1 MPDIEKIQT
10 NSGQKNS
17 DRTNSGATGSYS
29 QSQPLPKRI
38 RDPDKLCELAREL
51 RVTILTMIHRAG
63 SGHIGGSLSC
73 TDILTCLY
81 FGEMR
86 HYPFRAD
93 WPARD
98 RFVLSKG
105 HAAPA
110 LYAILA
116 RCGYITSQDLLHLRR
131 LESILQGHPDSRR
144 CPGVEASSGS
154 LGQGLSIAHGMA
166 LAIRNQPMSPRVYV
180 LLGDGELQEGQI
192 WEAAMSAG
200 HYRTHNLC
208 AIVDANGLQLDGP
221 VRDIMNVEPIDDKFT
236 AFGWN
241 AIDIDGHDTQQIFQ
255 ALDEARDCQD
265 RPTVIVART
274 VKGKGVSL
282 FENKVAWHGKVP
294 NDEQLRLA
302 LEELGAAR
310 DAI

>member
-1 MPDIEKIQT
+1 MVKLV
-10 NSGQKNS
+10 KNEIHIN
-17 DRTNSGATGSYS
+17 DES
-29 QSQPLPKRI
+29 QALQKRI
-38 RDPDKLCELAREL
+38 RDPDQLGKIACELRKTVL
-51 RVTILTMIHRAG
+51 KMVHHAG

-73 TDILTCLY
+73 LDILTCLY

-116 RCGYITSQDLLHLRR
+116 RSGYIASHDLLQLRR

-144 CPGVEASSGS
+144 CPGIEASTGS
-154 LGQGLSIAHGMA
+154 LGQGLSVAHGMA
-166 LAIRNQPMSPRVYV
+166 LATQDQPTLPRVYV
-180 LLGDGELQEGQI
+180 LLGDGELQEGQT

-208 AIVDANGLQLDGP
+208 ALIDANGLQLDGT
-221 VRDIMNVEPIDDKFT
+221 VRHIKNVEPISDKFI

-241 AIDIDGHDTQQIFQ
+241 AIDIDGHDIQGILQ
-255 ALDEARDCQD
+255 ALDQARSCQD
-265 RPTVIVART
+265 RSTVIIART

-282 FENKVAWHGKVP
+282 FENKSEWHGKVP
-294 NDEQLRLA
+294 NEKQLQIA
-302 LEELGAAR
+302 LEELSS
-310 DAI
+310 

>member
-1 MPDIEKIQT
+1 MNGESQT
-10 NSGQKNS
+10 F
-17 DRTNSGATGSYS
+17 
-29 QSQPLPKRI
+29 PKRI
-38 RDPDKLCELAREL
+38 RDPRKLSGLASEL
-51 RVTILTMIHRAG
+51 RRTILTMIHRAG

-73 TDILTCLY
+73 IDILTCLY

-116 RCGYITSQDLLHLRR
+116 RCGYITNQDLLHLRR

-144 CPGVEASSGS
+144 CPGIEASSGS

-166 LAIRNQPMSPRVYV
+166 LAIGGQPAPPRVYV

-208 AIVDANGLQLDGP
+208 ALVDANGLQLDGS
-221 VRDIMNVEPIDDKFT
+221 VRDIMNVEPIGDKFE

-241 AIDIDGHDTQQIFQ
+241 AIDIDGHDNRKIFQ
-255 ALDEARDCQD
+255 ALDEARNCQD

-274 VKGKGVSL
+274 VKGKGVS
-282 FENKVAWHGKVP
+282 FIENKAEWHGKVP

-302 LEELGAAR
+302 LEELSAAHEG
-310 DAI
+310 DSSV